1 MQWNIENSLV
11 CPVTGTGFSVA
22 ASAKNLKLIIWY
34 SGDYFLSIGSVIN
47 ITQNEVF
54 INGVPGDLQVIHAF
68 PYTENY
74 GQHFQRI
81 LNAPVIRTLCCSSA
95 IEEASASSP
104 CAPTAPGKRGRNKAS
119 PSFRASVPVLIFYVG
134 TRCPDSP
141 CPHCAAPCSLNA
153 QCFCSYLNHCLAPQ
167 KIVLNRSSGNH
178 SEFHG

>member
-68 PYTENY
+68 PYTEN
-74 GQHFQRI
+74 
-81 LNAPVIRTLCCSSA
+81 LWSTLCCSSA

-119 PSFRASVPVLIFYVG
+119 PSFALAYRYLFSMWARAVLTARVHIVPHPVPLM
-134 TRCPDSP
+134 R
-141 CPHCAAPCSLNA
+141 NA
-153 QCFCSYLNHCLAPQ
+153 SAR
-167 KIVLNRSSGNH
+167 I
-178 SEFHG
+178 

>member
-47 ITQNEVF
+47 ITQNEVSLMVCPAIYRLF
-54 INGVPGDLQVIHAF
+54 MHSPIRKIC
-68 PYTENY
+68 

-119 PSFRASVPVLIFYVG
+119 PSFALAYRYLFSMWARAVLTARAHIVPHPVPLM
-134 TRCPDSP
+134 R
-141 CPHCAAPCSLNA
+141 NA
-153 QCFCSYLNHCLAPQ
+153 SAR
-167 KIVLNRSSGNH
+167 I
-178 SEFHG
+178 

>member
-68 PYTENY
+68 PYTENLWST
-74 GQHFQRI
+74 F
-81 LNAPVIRTLCCSSA
+81 S
-95 IEEASASSP
+95 
-104 CAPTAPGKRGRNKAS
+104 
-119 PSFRASVPVLIFYVG
+119 
-134 TRCPDSP
+134 D
-141 CPHCAAPCSLNA
+141 
-153 QCFCSYLNHCLAPQ
+153 Q
-167 KIVLNRSSGNH
+167 K
-178 SEFHG
+178 

>member
-68 PYTENY
+68 PYTENLWST
-74 GQHFQRI
+74 F
-81 LNAPVIRTLCCSSA
+81 
-95 IEEASASSP
+95 
-104 CAPTAPGKRGRNKAS
+104 
-119 PSFRASVPVLIFYVG
+119 
-134 TRCPDSP
+134 
-141 CPHCAAPCSLNA
+141 
-153 QCFCSYLNHCLAPQ
+153 
-167 KIVLNRSSGNH
+167 
-178 SEFHG
+178 

>member
-54 INGVPGDLQVIHAF
+54 INGLPGDLQVIHS
-68 PYTENY
+68 PIRKIY

-119 PSFRASVPVLIFYVG
+119 PSFALAYRYLFSMWARAVLTARAHIVPHPVPLM
-134 TRCPDSP
+134 R
-141 CPHCAAPCSLNA
+141 NA
-153 QCFCSYLNHCLAPQ
+153 SAR
-167 KIVLNRSSGNH
+167 I
-178 SEFHG
+178 

>member
-68 PYTENY
+68 PYTENLWSTFSKNIECPGNQNPMLLICNRRSLCKFALCPY
-74 GQHFQRI
+74 GARQKE
-81 LNAPVIRTLCCSSA
+81 AAIRLPL
-95 IEEASASSP
+95 I
-104 CAPTAPGKRGRNKAS
+104 
-119 PSFRASVPVLIFYVG
+119 RASVPVLIFYVG
-134 TRCPDSP
+134 TCCPDSP
-141 CPHCAAPCSLNA
+141 CPHCAASYSLMRNA
-153 QCFCSYLNHCLAPQ
+153 SAR
-167 KIVLNRSSGNH
+167 I
-178 SEFHG
+178 

>member
-68 PYTENY
+68 PYTENLWST
-74 GQHFQRI
+74 FSK
-81 LNAPVIRTLCCSSA
+81 N
-95 IEEASASSP
+95 IECPGNQNPMLLICNREASASSP

-119 PSFRASVPVLIFYVG
+119 PSFALAYRYLFSMWARAVLTARAHIVPHPVPLM
-134 TRCPDSP
+134 R
-141 CPHCAAPCSLNA
+141 NA
-153 QCFCSYLNHCLAPQ
+153 SAR
-167 KIVLNRSSGNH
+167 I
-178 SEFHG
+178 